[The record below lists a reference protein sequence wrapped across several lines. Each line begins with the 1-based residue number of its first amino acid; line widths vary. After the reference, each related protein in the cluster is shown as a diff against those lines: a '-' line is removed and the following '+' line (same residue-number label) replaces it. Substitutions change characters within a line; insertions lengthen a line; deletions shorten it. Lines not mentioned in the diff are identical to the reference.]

1 MPGGRIRAFNDW
13 GDYSYGVYIYAF
25 PVQQTLAFLFPAMTL
40 AAMMASSAVVSV
52 AIAIVSWKLIEE
64 RALARKGDFADA
76 TSRVFNLGL
85 AKIAA
90 SCAEGVGDGSV
101 PGYSDRRLEPHFGHH
116 FPNE

>member
-1 MPGGRIRAFNDW
+1 
-13 GDYSYGVYIYAF
+13 
-25 PVQQTLAFLFPAMTL
+25 
-40 AAMMASSAVVSV
+40 MMASSAVVSV

-90 SCAEGVGDGSV
+90 VV
-101 PGYSDRRLEPHFGHH
+101 R
-116 FPNE
+116 